1 MRGENQSRSH
11 SFVGFTEKNTTTR
24 QLRVRPIFLAVAT
37 SIFAGCV
44 MRSSDSF
51 IFSVYSFFFS
61 SGYIYSYE
69 YIQPSFWLYIYLTF
83 KASLS
88 FFPTAITRD
97 SSQVL
102 VQTAMR
108 CCPLRRLTTNP
119 HTSETA
125 SDWGKQTKN
134 ETVDRRGRKTKKKK
148 NGST

>member
-1 MRGENQSRSH
+1 MRGGEPVSES
-11 SFVGFTEKNTTTR
+11 
-24 QLRVRPIFLAVAT
+24 QLRGFYRKKYYDTSAASTADFFSSCKLNFCRLRDAYVGQLYFL
-37 SIFAGCV
+37 
-44 MRSSDSF
+44 
-51 IFSVYSFFFS
+51 SVFLCIS